1 MALLD
6 ESDVNEDRRI
16 TAKRAMK
23 RLWMILLLSCFIF
36 LVVTFL
42 TREWKLIAWRAE
54 NRHVVNQLGLVGY
67 TVYDIGSLLLS
78 KFERARINSIDTTPY
93 AEFLAQQ
100 RSERND
106 YVSKNAKRK
115 NVIYLQLESVDGFC
129 LWADYQGAPL
139 MPRLRE
145 IAKSGVAFSNTIDVT
160 HAGRTVDAELLTL
173 TSLIP
178 IRGNPVFV
186 SYDLSGTP
194 SIPRVLREEGY
205 YTFSAHGYEGF
216 FWNRAEAHRALGFE
230 RDFFKPDFPT
240 SELIGWGVPDEDIL
254 AFALD
259 EIKSSEVPVFAH
271 IILLTHHHPYNY
283 VGEKSG
289 KRQDSIEENYI
300 VSLQYVDEQIGRFYD
315 SLKVS
320 GELENTILAIYGDH
334 DSGITVSLAES
345 LAINLPQL
353 VDTVPLV
360 IHGLDTNKRVED
372 QITGLQ
378 DLPVMVLNE
387 LGILSPK
394 TFLGNSLST
403 IGQTISFDGNVWR
416 LEGQSLV
423 VEPLSIDLK
432 MLTKLSVL
440 RPKDLEGEN

>member
-178 IRGNPVFV
+178 IREIRC
-186 SYDLSGTP
+186 SYPMTSAVPPRFLESCGRRATILSLHMDMKDSFG
-194 SIPRVLREEGY
+194 IVR
-205 YTFSAHGYEGF
+205 
-216 FWNRAEAHRALGFE
+216 
-230 RDFFKPDFPT
+230 K
-240 SELIGWGVPDEDIL
+240 LIGHW
-254 AFALD
+254 
-259 EIKSSEVPVFAH
+259 
-271 IILLTHHHPYNY
+271 
-283 VGEKSG
+283 
-289 KRQDSIEENYI
+289 
-300 VSLQYVDEQIGRFYD
+300 VS
-315 SLKVS
+315 K
-320 GELENTILAIYGDH
+320 
-334 DSGITVSLAES
+334 GI
-345 LAINLPQL
+345 
-353 VDTVPLV
+353 
-360 IHGLDTNKRVED
+360 
-372 QITGLQ
+372 
-378 DLPVMVLNE
+378 
-387 LGILSPK
+387 
-394 TFLGNSLST
+394 F
-403 IGQTISFDGNVWR
+403 
-416 LEGQSLV
+416 
-423 VEPLSIDLK
+423 
-432 MLTKLSVL
+432 
-440 RPKDLEGEN
+440 